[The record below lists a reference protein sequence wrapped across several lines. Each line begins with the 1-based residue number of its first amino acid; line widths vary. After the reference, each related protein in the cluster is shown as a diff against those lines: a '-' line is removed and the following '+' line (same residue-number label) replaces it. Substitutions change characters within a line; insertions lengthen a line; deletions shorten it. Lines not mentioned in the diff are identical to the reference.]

1 MSAKSGPREGECLVG
16 TKGPGLASQP
26 GKAPEDKMA
35 ELKDKEG
42 LGVMKLLGRMES
54 PDQSPREQGLPG
66 ADGRS
71 GWLDME
77 NIHGHLGSGLD
88 LVRWG
93 LTWAGTHWQSWFR
106 H

>member
-1 MSAKSGPREGECLVG
+1 MVG
-16 TKGPGLASQP
+16 AKGPGLASWP
-26 GKAPEDKMA
+26 EKAPEDEMA

-42 LGVMKLLGRMES
+42 LGVMKLLRRMES
-54 PDQSPREQGLPG
+54 ADQSPREQGLSG
-66 ADGRS
+66 TDGRS

-77 NIHGHLGSGLD
+77 KTHGHLGSGPD

-93 LTWAGTHWQSWFR
+93 LTWAGAHWQSWFR